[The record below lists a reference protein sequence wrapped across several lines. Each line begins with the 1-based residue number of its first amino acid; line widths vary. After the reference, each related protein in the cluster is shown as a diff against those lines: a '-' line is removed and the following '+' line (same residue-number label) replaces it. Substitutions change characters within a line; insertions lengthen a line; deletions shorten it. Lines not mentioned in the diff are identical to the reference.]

1 MSREGLPFVTIYKS
15 CDIRGVYGDELDEAA
30 AFLLGRAIASRLG
43 GAAIV
48 VGGDLR
54 VSTASLKS
62 SLVDGLVASGGEV
75 IDLGLLPTPAF
86 YYGKQRLGAAGG
98 VMVTAS
104 HNPASHNGFKIA
116 LGELPILPEDLQQL
130 RRDMEA
136 GSFAEA
142 RGTVRQDEVL
152 ADYMGT
158 LCAAFPKLSHRR
170 VVVDAGNGSMGTVAP
185 SVLRSVGQEVDELY
199 CAPDGTFPNRSPN
212 PSVPE
217 HLSDLIE
224 RVRFAGADLGVAY
237 DGDGDRVIFADETGR
252 VQPADSTLV
261 LLVRHMLA
269 TNPDAAVVYDLKSS
283 SAVPEAIL
291 AGGGRPIRER
301 SGHAFIKRRLL
312 TEGALL
318 GGEVSG
324 HYFFGEIGGDDALF
338 ATLFL
343 LRVLDA
349 LGQSLAKAI
358 ETVPVYPI
366 TPDLRLLCPAEHAQR
381 ILAEIE
387 SAFDGYPVD
396 TLDGVR
402 VEFPRGWA
410 LARIS
415 VTEPLITLRFE
426 GQTVEDLDG
435 IQGRVRE
442 ASPDLDRLMARAG
455 V

>member
-1 MSREGLPFVTIYKS
+1 MTIYKS

-426 GQTVEDLDG
+426 GQTVEDLYG
-435 IQGRVRE
+435 IQGCVRE
-442 ASPDLDRLMARAG
+442 ASPDLDCLMTRAG
-455 V
+455 I